1 MGMGNLVRRSAILSI
16 AIFVTTSA
24 VTAKDSAYRP
34 PRLENGSVNLQG
46 VWANNNLTPLER
58 PAEFKTLVISTEQ
71 ADRFQAKFEARLFN
85 PAVPSD
91 PTGYEDPRTIEPIG
105 GELHSSLIIDP
116 EDGTIPKNELFKA
129 KVAAMFKRFPLAA
142 DGPEQR
148 INSERCLS
156 APNVV
161 APMISFPTDN
171 LHQIVQTASV
181 IVIASEL
188 NHEARIIRLN
198 SKHTPATITSW
209 QGDSIGWWDGTTL
222 VVETKYFVA
231 ASEARFAPN
240 IMFYVSP
247 QATVTERFT
256 MLSASEVKYV
266 FTVDDPVH
274 YTRPWTGEGHFVRST
289 DQMLEYACHEGN
301 YSLEHILQ
309 GARVQDERLKQ
320 QQ

>member
-1 MGMGNLVRRSAILSI
+1 MAVSA
-16 AIFVTTSA
+16 A
-24 VTAKDSAYRP
+24 VAAKDRVYRP
-34 PRLENGSVNLQG
+34 PRLDNGSVNLQG

-116 EDGTIPKNELFKA
+116 EDGGMPKNALFKE
-129 KVAAMFKRFPLAA
+129 KTAALFKHFPLTA

-148 INSERCLS
+148 IPSERCLS

-171 LHQIVQTASV
+171 LHQIIQTGNV

-188 NHEARIIRLN
+188 NHEARIIRMN
-198 SKHTPATITSW
+198 SKHTPTTITSW
-209 QGDSIGWWDGTTL
+209 LGDSIGWWEGATL
-222 VVETKYFVA
+222 VIETTQFA
-231 ASEARFAPN
+231 APSELHFAPN
-240 IMFYVSP
+240 AMFYISP

-256 MLSASEVKYV
+256 MISASEIRYV

-274 YTRPWTGEGHFVRST
+274 YTRPWTGEGHFVRSA
-289 DQMLEYACHEGN
+289 DQILEYACHEGN

-309 GARVQDERLKQ
+309 GARVLDERAKKQ
-320 QQ
+320 